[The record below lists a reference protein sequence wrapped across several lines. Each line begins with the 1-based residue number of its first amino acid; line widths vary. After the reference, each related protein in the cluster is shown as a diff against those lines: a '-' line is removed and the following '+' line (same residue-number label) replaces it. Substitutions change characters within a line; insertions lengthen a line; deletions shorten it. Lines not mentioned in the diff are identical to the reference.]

1 MLRTSVT
8 NTPACSRTSLPASSH
23 AKLACQPDCI
33 EIFLSDRCDRALS
46 LATANQGSHL
56 LENVMGVQSYNLRS
70 HKKTRSNRSSK
81 WTDKEET
88 THAGL
93 SKKMKAGHRKVGK
106 VTRKL
111 KSVSCRDSCQKS
123 LLTSE
128 LDSHVS
134 GVTRKSRSLKAR
146 VAQLAKKRQDSPD
159 LKTEQ
164 KQRLK
169 KMEEKNSLKLDNS
182 PEQTWVLS
190 QLVYIKD
197 SKLRPRTPSC
207 DSTDSHSTN
216 SLPPHT
222 DTTQSSAN
230 KANVDQGTTSECS
243 WMFAVTFT
251 VAEVLCWLIL
261 IVGFVSI
268 LTC

>member
-1 MLRTSVT
+1 
-8 NTPACSRTSLPASSH
+8 
-23 AKLACQPDCI
+23 
-33 EIFLSDRCDRALS
+33 
-46 LATANQGSHL
+46 
-56 LENVMGVQSYNLRS
+56 MGVQSYNLRS
-70 HKKTRSNRSSK
+70 HKKNRSSK

-93 SKKMKAGHRKVGK
+93 SKKMKTGHRKVGK

-111 KSVSCRDSCQKS
+111 KSCRNSCQKS
-123 LLTSE
+123 LFTSE
-128 LDSHVS
+128 LDLHVS
-134 GVTRKSRSLKAR
+134 GVTKESKSLKPR

-169 KMEEKNSLKLDNS
+169 KVEEKSSLKLDNS
-182 PEQTWVLS
+182 PEHMWVLS
-190 QLVYIKD
+190 QLVFIKD

-216 SLPPHT
+216 SLPPQT

-230 KANVDQGTTSECS
+230 KANVDQGTTSQCS

-261 IVGFVSI
+261 IDLLNLF
-268 LTC
+268 LF